1 MKISLKMEKRIMS
14 SMELIKKLRETTG
27 SGMLDCKKALAENND
42 DLDAAIKWLR
52 EKGILKAQ
60 KKQDRE
66 TNEGVI
72 SFYNHETSFNSFS
85 LCKIKCETDFVA
97 KNDDFLSFANQLT
110 KAIHESDN
118 INPQGNFD
126 DINSISINGKKLDSA
141 LTDLISKIG
150 ENIQIISYKKYN
162 SENSIFINY
171 LHNKYNSSCSKIA
184 SVVEIS
190 TNDTK
195 KASEISDDLKVVA
208 MQVSA
213 MKPMGLNEESL
224 DTKVLDDEKDIIL
237 KQIENTPEDKK
248 EQIVKG
254 KLNKFIKENTLM
266 GQALITDPKNT
277 VSNYISNLS
286 KTNNLELNI
295 SSMDLY
301 TI

>member
-1 MKISLKMEKRIMS
+1 MS
-14 SMELIKKLRETTG
+14 SMELIKKLRDTTG

-72 SFYNHETSFNSFS
+72 SLFNHDTSLTNFT

-97 KNDDFLSFANQLT
+97 KNDIFLSFANDLT
-110 KAIHESDN
+110 KAIHDSEN
-118 INPQGNFD
+118 IKTSGTFD
-126 DINSISINGKKLDSA
+126 DISSISLNEKDLNSA
-141 LTDLISKIG
+141 LTELISKIG
-150 ENIQIISYKKYN
+150 ENIQIISYKKYH
-162 SENSIFINY
+162 SQNSIFISY
-171 LHNKYNSSCSKIA
+171 MHSKYNSSCSKIV
-184 SVVEIS
+184 SVVEVN
-190 TNDTK
+190 TNDID
-195 KASEISDDLKVVA
+195 KASEISDKLKVIA

-213 MKPMGLNEESL
+213 MKPMGLNEESIDAKIL
-224 DTKVLDDEKDIIL
+224 ADERDIIL
-237 KQIENTPEDKK
+237 KQIENTPDDKK

-254 KLNKFIKENTLM
+254 KINKFMKENTLM

-277 VSNYISNLS
+277 VSNYISELS
-286 KTNNLELNI
+286 KSNNLDLNI
-295 SSMDLY
+295 TSMDLY

>member
-1 MKISLKMEKRIMS
+1 MS
-14 SMELIKKLRETTG
+14 SMELIKKLRDTTG

-72 SFYNHETSFNSFS
+72 SLFNHDSSLTNFT

-97 KNDDFLSFANQLT
+97 KNEYFLSFANDLT
-110 KAIHESDN
+110 KAIHNSEN
-118 INPQGNFD
+118 IKTSGTFE
-126 DINSISINGKKLDSA
+126 DISSISVNEKKLNLA

-162 SENSIFINY
+162 SQNSIFINY
-171 LHNKYNSSCSKIA
+171 MHNKYNSSCSKIV
-184 SVVEIS
+184 SVVEVN
-190 TNDTK
+190 TNDMNKT
-195 KASEISDDLKVVA
+195 SEISDKLKVIA

-213 MKPMGLNEESL
+213 MKPMALNEESI
-224 DTKVLDDEKDIIL
+224 DSKVLDDERDIVL

-254 KLNKFIKENTLM
+254 KINKFIKENTLM

-277 VSNYISNLS
+277 VSNYVSELS
-286 KTNNLELNI
+286 KSNNLDLNI
-295 SSMDLY
+295 TSMDLY

>member
-1 MKISLKMEKRIMS
+1 MGSMK
-14 SMELIKKLRETTG
+14 LIKKLRETTG
-27 SGMLDCKKALAENND
+27 SGMLDCKKALSENND

-72 SFYNHETSFNSFS
+72 SFCNHEKSLNSFS

-97 KNDDFLSFANQLT
+97 KNDDFLLFANQLT
-110 KAIHESDN
+110 KAIHESDS
-118 INPQGNFD
+118 IKTHGNFD
-126 DINSISINGKKLDSA
+126 DISSISINEKDLNTA

-162 SENSIFINY
+162 SDNSIFINY

-190 TNDTK
+190 TNNTK
-195 KASEISDDLKVVA
+195 KASEISDELKVVA

-213 MKPMGLNEESL
+213 MKPMGLNEESI
-224 DTKVLDDEKDIIL
+224 DPKVLEDEKDIIL
-237 KQIENTPEDKK
+237 KQIENTPDDKK

-266 GQALITDPKNT
+266 GQALITDPKNN
-277 VSNYISNLS
+277 VSNYISELS
-286 KTNNLELNI
+286 KSNNLDLNI
-295 SSMDLY
+295 VSMDLY

>member
-1 MKISLKMEKRIMS
+1 MS

-42 DLDAAIKWLR
+42 DLDAAVKWLR

-72 SFYNHETSFNSFS
+72 SLYNHEKSLNSFS

-97 KNDDFLSFANQLT
+97 KNDDFLSFANELT
-110 KAIHESDN
+110 KAIHHSDK
-118 INPQGNFD
+118 IIPYGNFD
-126 DINSISINGKKLDSA
+126 NISSISINGKEINAA

-184 SVVEIS
+184 SVVEVS
-190 TNDTK
+190 TNDLE
-195 KASEISDDLKVVA
+195 KASTLSDQLRVIA

-224 DTKVLDDEKDIIL
+224 DTKVLD
-237 KQIENTPEDKK
+237 EDRKS
-248 EQIVKG
+248 V
-254 KLNKFIKENTLM
+254 
-266 GQALITDPKNT
+266 
-277 VSNYISNLS
+277 V
-286 KTNNLELNI
+286 
-295 SSMDLY
+295 
-301 TI
+301 

>member
-1 MKISLKMEKRIMS
+1 MS
-14 SMELIKKLRETTG
+14 SMELIKKLRDTTG
-27 SGMLDCKKALAENND
+27 SGIVDCKKALSENND

-72 SFYNHETSFNSFS
+72 SLYNHEDPSSFA
-85 LCKIKCETDFVA
+85 LCQIKCETDFVA
-97 KNDDFLSFANQLT
+97 KNEDFLSFANDIT
-110 KAIHESDN
+110 KSIYEN
-118 INPQGNFD
+118 N
-126 DINSISINGKKLDSA
+126 DISKSGTLNDLSNLQVGEKDLNTA

-150 ENIQIISYKKYN
+150 ENIQIVSYKKYK
-162 SENSIFINY
+162 SDSSIFIQY
-171 LHNKYNSSCSKIA
+171 LHNKYNSSSSKIA

-190 TNDTK
+190 TDNIDETK
-195 KASEISDDLKVVA
+195 KIIDSLKVVA

-213 MKPMGLNEESL
+213 MKPMAL
-224 DTKVLDDEKDIIL
+224 DEKSIDQKTLDDEKDIIL
-237 KQIENTPEDKK
+237 KQIENTPDDKK

-254 KLNKFIKENTLM
+254 KLNKFIKENTLL

-277 VSNYISNLS
+277 VSNYISSLS
-286 KTNNLELNI
+286 KDNNLNLNI
-295 SSMDLY
+295 TSMDLY

>member
-1 MKISLKMEKRIMS
+1 MKTLRKMEKKIMS
-14 SMELIKKLRETTG
+14 SMELIKKLRDTTG

-72 SFYNHETSFNSFS
+72 SLFNHDTSLTNFT

-97 KNDDFLSFANQLT
+97 KNEIFLSFANDLT
-110 KAIHESDN
+110 KAIHDSEN
-118 INPQGNFD
+118 IKTSGTYE
-126 DINSISINGKKLDSA
+126 DISSISINEKELNSA

-162 SENSIFINY
+162 SQNSIFINY
-171 LHNKYNSSCSKIA
+171 MHSKYNSSCSKIV
-184 SVVEIS
+184 SVVEVN
-190 TNDTK
+190 TNDIN
-195 KASEISDDLKVVA
+195 KASEISDKLKIIA

-213 MKPMGLNEESL
+213 MKPMGLNEESI
-224 DTKVLDDEKDIIL
+224 DSKILDDERDIIM
-237 KQIENTPEDKK
+237 KQIENTPDDKK
-248 EQIVKG
+248 DQIVKG
-254 KLNKFIKENTLM
+254 KINKFLKENTLM
-266 GQALITDPKNT
+266 GQVLITDSKNT
-277 VSNYISNLS
+277 VSNYVSELS
-286 KTNNLELNI
+286 KSNNLELNI
-295 SSMDLY
+295 KSMDLY

>member
-1 MKISLKMEKRIMS
+1 MS

-27 SGMLDCKKALAENND
+27 SGMLDCKKALAENNE
-42 DLDAAIKWLR
+42 DLDAAVKWLR

-72 SFYNHETSFNSFS
+72 SFYNHEKSLNSFS

-110 KAIHESDN
+110 RSIHESDR
-118 INPQGNFD
+118 IKPQGNFD
-126 DINSISINGKKLDSA
+126 DISSISFNEKDLNSS

-150 ENIQIISYKKYN
+150 ENIQIISYKKYH

-195 KASEISDDLKVVA
+195 KASEISDDLKVIA

-224 DTKVLDDEKDIIL
+224 DPKVLEDEKDIIL

-277 VSNYISNLS
+277 VANYVSDLS
-286 KTNNLELNI
+286 KSNNLDLNI
-295 SSMDLY
+295 TSMDLY

>member
-1 MKISLKMEKRIMS
+1 MS

-42 DLDAAIKWLR
+42 DLDAAVKWLR

-72 SFYNHETSFNSFS
+72 SLYNHETSLSSFS

-110 KAIHESDN
+110 KAIHESDS
-118 INPQGNFD
+118 IKPQGNFD
-126 DINSISINGKKLDSA
+126 DISSISFNEKDLTSA

-150 ENIQIISYKKYN
+150 ENIQIISYKKYH

-195 KASEISDDLKVVA
+195 KASEISDDLKVIA

-213 MKPMGLNEESL
+213 MKPMGLNEESI
-224 DTKVLDDEKDIIL
+224 DPKVLGDEKDIIL
-237 KQIENTPEDKK
+237 KQIEDTPDDKK
-248 EQIVKG
+248 EQILRG
-254 KLNKFIKENTLM
+254 KLTKFIKENTLM

-277 VSNYISNLS
+277 VANYVSGLS
-286 KTNNLELNI
+286 KSNNLDLNI
-295 SSMDLY
+295 ILMDLY